1 MSEPSFVGYI
11 GDPDFHDGTVTAVEQ
26 QDTTVRVGIRGAS
39 GKCFVVEFG
48 GVRALRANRP
58 VGMLLYALSEL
69 SGTPPLRRFSF
80 ANWDDDD
87 DAFLEVD
94 ADAIDIRDE

>member
-11 GDPDFHDGTVTAVEQ
+11 GDPDFHDGAVTAIEQ
-26 QDTTVRVGIRGAS
+26 QDTTVRSGIHGAS
-39 GKCFVVEFG
+39 GKSFVVEFG

-69 SGTPPLRRFSF
+69 RSTPPLRRFSF
-80 ANWDDDD
+80 PE
-87 DAFLEVD
+87 LG
-94 ADAIDIRDE
+94 R